1 MHFRLATPADD
12 AALRALIRRDA
23 MPGLVRLAFGRE
35 PAFRAALE
43 LQCGDAQVLLA
54 EQDGEIVGT
63 GSRATREVF
72 INGEPERIGFLSGLR
87 LSPNVRHGTGLA
99 RGYRCLR
106 ELHAAQPVP
115 AYLTTIMEDNHAARL
130 LLESGR
136 AGLPR
141 YRYMG
146 HLTTHALPVRL
157 RHQPTATGGLEVT
170 TAAALGVE
178 ETVRWLNTAGAQ
190 RQFFPVF
197 HAADFGTPLLRD
209 LILSNLFVALR
220 AGKPVGALAG
230 WDQSTFKQFHV
241 AGYAPWL
248 SVARPVLNLAAR
260 LRGAQAL
267 PPPGHALAVMF
278 GAWWLVQPES
288 ADVAAALLDRVLAA
302 AAQADAGFCVVGCM
316 GDDPHAHLLQKRRTL
331 AVHSRVYL
339 VDWEDGPGLAE
350 RLDGRT
356 LHVEAAVL

>member
-1 MHFRLATPADD
+1 MRFRLATTDD
-12 AALRALIRRDA
+12 DPALRALIRRDA
-23 MPGLVRLAFGRE
+23 MPGPVRLAFGRE

-43 LQCGDAQVLLA
+43 LQGGDVQVLLA
-54 EQDGEIVGT
+54 EQNGEMVGT

-87 LSPNVRHGTGLA
+87 LSPNARRGTGLA
-99 RGYRCLR
+99 RGYRFLR

-115 AYLTTIMEDNHAARL
+115 AYLTSIMEDNHEARA

-141 YRYMG
+141 YRFVGY
-146 HLTTHALPVRL
+146 LTTHALPVRL
-157 RHQPTATGGLEVT
+157 RRQPPATRGLEVI
-170 TAAALGVE
+170 TAAALGVL
-178 ETVRWLNTAGAQ
+178 ETVHWLNTAGAQ

-197 HAADFGTPLLRD
+197 HATDFGTPLLRG
-209 LILSNLFVALR
+209 LTLSHLFVALR
-220 AGKPVGALAG
+220 AGQPVGALAA
-230 WDQSTFKQFHV
+230 WDQSTFKQFHI

-260 LRGAQAL
+260 LRGAQTL
-267 PPPGHALAVMF
+267 PPPGQTVAVMF
-278 GAWWLVQPES
+278 AAWWLVQPDS
-288 ADVAAALLDRVLAA
+288 ADVAASLLERVLAA
-302 AAQADAGFCVVGCM
+302 AAQAGANFCVVGCM
-316 GDDPHAHLLQKRRTL
+316 GDDPHARLLQQRRTL

-350 RLDGRT
+350 RLDHRR
-356 LHVEAAVL
+356 LHVETAIL